1 MVARMM
7 DVINY
12 FDSQHSVRNLLS
24 YEEIDVIKLC
34 RYCKNCEKCERF
46 YSIKSEF
53 RKKVFGR
60 LTKTSNIGMQETQS
74 LTKGTKNLKL
84 YQLEIQHLECK
95 K

>member
-7 DVINY
+7 DVISY
-12 FDSQHSVRNLLS
+12 FDFRQSVRNLLS
-24 YEEIDVIKLC
+24 YEEIGFIKLC

-60 LTKTSNIGMQETQS
+60 LTKTSNIGM
-74 LTKGTKNLKL
+74 
-84 YQLEIQHLECK
+84 
-95 K
+95 

>member
-12 FDSQHSVRNLLS
+12 FDSRHSVRNLLS

-53 RKKVFGR
+53 RKKGFW
-60 LTKTSNIGMQETQS
+60 TFNKGMKYWDLRDPKFNERN
-74 LTKGTKNLKL
+74 KKI
-84 YQLEIQHLECK
+84 EIIPIRDPTFTM
-95 K
+95 

>member
-7 DVINY
+7 DVISY
-12 FDSQHSVRNLLS
+12 FDLRQSVRNLLS
-24 YEEIDVIKLC
+24 YEEIGFIKLC

-60 LTKTSNIGMQETQS
+60 LTKTSNIRM
-74 LTKGTKNLKL
+74 
-84 YQLEIQHLECK
+84 
-95 K
+95 